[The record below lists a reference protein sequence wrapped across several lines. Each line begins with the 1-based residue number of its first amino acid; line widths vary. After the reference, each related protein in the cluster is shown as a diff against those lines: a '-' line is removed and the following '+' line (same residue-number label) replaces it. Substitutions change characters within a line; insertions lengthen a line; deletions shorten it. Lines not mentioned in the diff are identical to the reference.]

1 MPLALPL
8 PDGRFVTIRE
18 GETPEQTWARAQQ
31 MYPDAFATKQAPET
45 SSGSGSGLGDIATAF
60 KQGAVGST
68 KALTD
73 VFGAQNAA
81 SASLGATSEALQK
94 DYSPAR
100 QAELQAQAARMK
112 EAEASGST
120 LEEIKAGAKNIFE
133 APVQSVAQGLGSLV
147 PYVPTMFLG
156 PLAGALRL
164 ARPTIAALE
173 SISAAAPKIL
183 GTAQGMGTVKGAVYD
198 AVLQK
203 ETEAGV
209 PPEVAKQKAESAQDY
224 FGENAD
230 QIALGGV
237 LGRVAGGS
245 GIENLLTKPG
255 AAAAAKGL
263 TRRIATAAGTEA
275 ITEGPQGGQERLAA
289 NLAQQRAGYDVPT
302 MQGVIGA
309 GVQEGLTGALTA
321 GPVAALRGPQ
331 TTATKTQEQTD
342 IEQARAEEEA
352 RLKKDREY
360 KATPQ
365 YQQYVVEQ
373 YETLAQQKQE
383 LISQKKKIGKG
394 SLTEDADKAFNKDV
408 ELQLKTLQ
416 KQIDPLA
423 KDYYQAKSFVTQQE
437 KQAELAGMTPQEY
450 MLQQMGAK
458 PSATKVEPENDYV
471 TMATQNKPAKVEPS
485 AAQQY
490 MQGQFQAAQGL
501 VNDPGGYADYMMQ
514 DPQMAAQIVQN
525 RFKIPELSASEN
537 NLLLSGISLRLKEQ
551 EKVAQ
556 RAAKQELGQRQAD
569 LQAQKLTTPKDQMA
583 LFNQSTEDVEKL
595 RAEGETNFDYLD
607 PMFETALAGQPPVV
621 QVSDA
626 VKPTD
631 KAPLIRK
638 QVESLMEMADQADK
652 DYQTARSANQPDA
665 ARNAF
670 ERGNQAIEQ
679 IKTVSKE
686 GGDYA
691 REFLAA
697 RQAQN
702 SAMAQLGDI
711 TEQLRTG
718 QTLGGPNKEMAASTE
733 QSLTNKA
740 NQVRAQLVAAT
751 LQEAA
756 IHRRAAGNP
765 AITQDEAIKA
775 ASVVHDA
782 VNDWVERSK
791 VKSPREELT
800 DAQKNLEPTRQK
812 VQKSGNTVSTYKLY
826 DPETNGPL
834 ELTIIRQPDGT
845 VFRVFSRYPEGG
857 GSEFDNSY
865 GKGITDKYI
874 VQKSFL
880 DTELFTLGKTITPNQ
895 QRISPAEAK
904 HFQAR
909 VLAARNQLIAPQQT
923 QAKRIETGILKRQF
937 AAQETAK
944 TAEARGETATTLG
957 GELRRLREYVLNK
970 VEKVLQTVDLPEG
983 GARVVGGPDKYG
995 RDERG
1000 VLREEGLRE
1009 LMEQARDVLDT
1020 GNPSRELID
1029 SIEAQADRLLRGEDL
1044 GTMTVTR
1051 TVVTDQGRKVA
1062 RTREGEEASPVM
1074 VNRGRKFGQ
1083 VAEEEARAPES
1094 RYTEELRAGLRAYQQ
1109 GQGQG
1114 LDLDKDTAA
1123 KVNALRAEGKDA
1135 EANKLQQQ
1143 SAKQTQAQQSLFP
1156 ETNEEFGYIRAT
1168 AANFAKS
1175 PRMKPVWE
1183 ALDKARAL
1191 FKKTEAARVQ
1201 RSATVRARTREIE
1214 SLQGRINS
1222 VTSSAEF
1229 IAARQEKWTADQL
1242 TNTFAAEKGKGL
1254 NPVARAA
1261 LVQDAIKTL
1270 NEGRRLDDLDN
1281 RLLGFMQDT
1290 NKEISDAAKVMHE
1303 KTAPLRDAVAAIKKA
1318 MKTSPTVTA
1327 EEKALLAHEDEIKK
1341 QRGEYQRATE
1351 NAIKKARED
1360 MEAARAALLDP
1371 LIKQTSDALTKAE
1384 ATLVKEKQALEK
1396 AKAGFEG
1403 PVEGSPQN
1411 RNQIRTYFLFK
1422 VEEKQGVID
1431 DLTKQIEEQ
1440 KDALEALV
1448 TQRYEE
1454 MDGAAAVAQ
1463 AMLDKNVKTERTWL
1477 EMLEAQLAFVRGDD
1491 VLKKANS
1498 YPFAAERARIS
1509 AKNQVQVVKAAEK
1522 RAEEFKAAAKTQQQE
1537 MEEYWQ
1543 DKMGGEGVKV
1553 ARKKINGEQRKAYE
1567 KIGADISAQ
1576 TNKIAALKTALDEKL
1591 TKKERTAKETALK
1604 KAEEAL
1610 ASLQKEELNFSTRF
1624 YEVSKTLTK
1633 ADKEAKRLHDEAI
1646 KQLDREE
1653 EAERRELVKDAQT
1666 NILAAQIADRLVELE
1681 VIPGS
1686 TDINELKKVLNSDT
1700 ATEEEVINA
1709 QVRILLLQE
1718 IKSLEAQEEV
1728 LSEGKPRKKQSP
1740 ATTLSSTAQAKGK
1753 PLRTGF
1759 VQVLE
1764 KVSEAVRSE
1773 KESGTYGEERFTGG
1787 EGAGESGIF
1796 TGGEERFF
1804 SRGKPAEGQTV
1815 ASLRE
1820 ELRQVMGES
1829 VTSRGN
1835 VKIYNSVEDYIQR
1848 QKPELQD
1855 KLRQEIPPD
1864 AKGFAQGNNAVLF
1877 AENIGKGHGLGVL
1890 LHEIGVHVGF
1900 RNFFNEGQYKAL
1912 VNQVKQWAQRT
1923 DGSIEEKVGKAA
1935 QRRVETANTD
1945 ESQVDDELLAY
1956 AVEEAVQMG
1965 VNPEGIKGGS
1975 ALRNWLNMVVTAFK
1989 KALNAFG
1996 VNPTNLQAGD
2006 LVNFAYGCAQL
2017 ELKGTWHG
2025 TGAKFYMFDFDYMG
2039 KGEGAQVYSWGTYRA
2054 QRRGVAENYTT
2065 AEALKQVKEWRNLPE
2080 IKKWLES
2087 QKPKLI
2093 REVPKFIPDWMLESA
2108 LDAATE
2114 LDTGLSPHE
2123 LFKYSIKN
2131 QIKELEDLWSD
2142 PTMQDVGFG
2151 IQTDAQFKNTIKKFK
2166 DFTEDAASY
2175 IDAPYDK
2182 PLYKGNDWG
2191 DLYKLNPAASK
2202 VLSAMAN
2209 KNMDV
2214 KQAFAKAKQDAKE
2227 SMDLFEGDTNPSYK
2241 GMYEKN
2247 KFVYENIDK
2256 LDLNDFKYNPTTAPP
2271 IPKPTGY
2278 LVRTLHTRPENTYLL
2293 WDAKIEKQSAQVY
2306 AALKNLYE
2314 DMPLAQRQKF
2324 LMLLQLKGATG
2335 AEFYETLAATVES
2348 QEIASR
2354 IMAAYGIS
2362 GNKFLDGISRNK
2374 DVTKKSTYNYVDYVD
2389 KAEGPE
2395 IIAHNIEPVGTDK
2408 NVILLSRKAKYNNS
2422 EFEDASKVTSRIV
2435 AQNRSWYDKLKVNF
2449 TGLAF
2454 ETQIVDRFAGFERL
2468 AKYMEPLKGTQMMF
2482 YLRQYDQRMNLV
2494 SDSVANG
2501 APSLVEKT
2509 RKDGQI
2515 ERMVESKDGASL
2527 SGVVTT
2533 LKDAKQ
2539 YIGNGEAVNQM
2550 FTTYLAAIRAAN
2562 KGIDSL
2568 NFGTDK
2574 DGKPTITQ
2582 ADLDKITKLVEDN
2595 KPLKDIFNKARS
2607 EYNEYNRN
2615 LIKFLVDTGAL
2626 DQATANRLI
2635 REDDYIPFY
2644 RQRNGVAEL
2653 LIGSESPI
2661 NIGSIK
2667 EQPYLQELVGGDQ
2680 PILDF
2685 MTSSVQNTNLLVD
2698 MGMRNLAT
2706 RNAVMELVDLKA
2718 ATLVK
2723 KASGPDVV
2731 KFKIDGSERYAI
2743 IHTEKVK
2750 IGSKEFDTGVPA
2762 DILVKGMEGIPTQ
2775 MPFLLR
2781 AMAIP
2786 AQILR
2791 KGIVVS
2797 PLYIGKQLF
2806 RDSLAAPIISGA
2818 DFLPVIGALKELRGP
2833 AKRTLEKRGIVGGQ
2847 QFKGTS
2853 EDLSM
2858 ILRDMADDKP
2868 GWMFALGKL
2877 EAAGMEADALTR
2889 RAQYNSYIEQG
2900 LSEMEATL
2908 MALESM
2914 NFNKRGASPS
2924 IHVANA
2930 LIPFFNA
2937 QIQGLNVMYKAMAGK
2952 MPFND
2957 KLRIRE
2963 KMLQRGA
2970 LMAGITLAYAVH
2982 MEDDEA
2988 YKNATPDQK
2997 YGSWFMRVPGV
3008 DEPVRVPLP
3017 FEIGYVFKA
3026 IPEALYNSMT
3036 TEHGGEEAVK
3046 AFKQILLQTVPGGTS
3061 YGIPQFFKPAIEV
3074 GLGKSFYTG
3083 RDILSAREQRELP
3096 EQQYRNN
3103 TTEAAKYVGSSL
3115 GISPIKLEALISGYT
3130 GTLGLAFMQAI
3141 SLGIPVGESPE
3152 KAVKRLSEYPI
3163 VGGLFQPNDAGGI
3176 INAVYERMNEAEQV
3190 RTTVRSLM
3198 KDGKIT
3204 EANALLERR
3213 GNEYMQ
3219 AEISDVFKSNMNTLT
3234 KAERAINASDMSAQ
3248 EKREQLDEIRRMKIG
3263 LANAVREISDKTIH
3277 LTGFP

>member
-31 MYPDAFATKQAPET
+31 MYPDAFAAKQAPEAPT
-45 SSGSGSGLGDIATAF
+45 TSGSGLGDIATAF

-275 ITEGPQGGQERLAA
+275 ITEGPQGAQERLAA

-331 TTATKTQEQTD
+331 ATATKTQEQTD

-365 YQQYVVEQ
+365 YQQDVVEQ
-373 YETLAQQKQE
+373 YETLAQQKKD
-383 LISQKKKIGKG
+383 LVGQKKKIEKG
-394 SLTEDADKAFNKDV
+394 SITEDADKSFNRDV

-471 TMATQNKPAKVEPS
+471 TMATQNKPTKVEPS

-525 RFKIPELSASEN
+525 RLKVPGLSASEN

-569 LQAQKLTTPKDQMA
+569 LQAQKLTTPEDQMA

-626 VKPTD
+626 IKPTD

-665 ARNAF
+665 ARKAF

-691 REFLAA
+691 REFLSA

-702 SAMAQLGDI
+702 NAMAQLGDI

-782 VNDWVERSK
+782 VNDWVSRSAA
-791 VKSPREELT
+791 KST
-800 DAQKNLEPTRQK
+800 QPTYED
-812 VQKSGNTVSTYKLY
+812 V
-826 DPETNGPL
+826 
-834 ELTIIRQPDGT
+834 
-845 VFRVFSRYPEGG
+845 
-857 GSEFDNSY
+857 
-865 GKGITDKYI
+865 I
-874 VQKSFL
+874 VQPAQMRADKIVRPAV
-880 DTELFTLGKTITPNQ
+880 TERRQVAPGTQ
-895 QRISPAEAK
+895 AISPAETK

-909 VLAARNQLIAPQQT
+909 VLAARNQLIAPQQILGR
-923 QAKRIETGILKRQF
+923 RIETGILKRQF
-937 AAQETAK
+937 SAEEVAK
-944 TAEARGETATTLG
+944 TAEARGETATTLS
-957 GELRRLREYVLNK
+957 GELRRRTEYVRNK
-970 VEKVLQTVDLPEG
+970 MAKM
-983 GARVVGGPDKYG
+983 GAMRPA
-995 RDERG
+995 
-1000 VLREEGLRE
+1000 
-1009 LMEQARDVLDT
+1009 ARDVLNAAADVMDAGKATRDILDT
-1020 GNPSRELID
+1020 VEP
-1029 SIEAQADRLLRGEDL
+1029 
-1044 GTMTVTR
+1044 
-1051 TVVTDQGRKVA
+1051 VVDAIVSGRDVK
-1062 RTREGEEASPVM
+1062 
-1074 VNRGRKFGQ
+1074 Q
-1083 VAEEEARAPES
+1083 VDIRAI
-1094 RYTEELRAGLRAYQQ
+1094 
-1109 GQGQG
+1109 
-1114 LDLDKDTAA
+1114 
-1123 KVNALRAEGKDA
+1123 KDA
-1135 EANKLQQQ
+1135 LAATKPTAVEQKA
-1143 SAKQTQAQQSLFP
+1143 AGQAALFP

-1191 FKKTEAARVQ
+1191 FKKTEAARAQ
-1201 RSATVRARTREIE
+1201 RSATVRARTRELE
-1214 SLQGRINS
+1214 NLQSRIDNI
-1222 VTSSAEF
+1222 TKGAEF
-1229 IAARQEKWTADQL
+1229 IAARQEKWSAEQL
-1242 TNTFAAEKGKGL
+1242 VNTFAAEKGKGL
-1254 NPVARAA
+1254 DQVERAA
-1261 LVQDAIKTL
+1261 LVKDALRTVS
-1270 NEGRRLDDLDN
+1270 EGRRLDDLDN

-1290 NKEISDAAKVMHE
+1290 NKEISDAAKVMYE
-1303 KTAPLRDAVAAIKKA
+1303 KVAPLRDAVAAIKKA

-1360 MEAARAALLDP
+1360 MDAARAVLLDP
-1371 LIKQTSDALTKAE
+1371 LIKQTSEALTKAE
-1384 ATLVKEKQALEK
+1384 TTLKKEKQELEK

-1403 PVEGSPQN
+1403 LVEGSPQN

-1537 MEEYWQ
+1537 MEEFWQ
-1543 DKMGGEGVKV
+1543 DKLGGEGITRTKG
-1553 ARKKINGEQRKAYE
+1553 RKE
-1567 KIGADISAQ
+1567 KI
-1576 TNKIAALKTALDEKL
+1576 
-1591 TKKERTAKETALK
+1591 
-1604 KAEEAL
+1604 
-1610 ASLQKEELNFSTRF
+1610 
-1624 YEVSKTLTK
+1624 VTK
-1633 ADKEAKRLHDEAI
+1633 ADKEAERLHNETI

-1681 VIPGS
+1681 AIPGS
-1686 TDINELKKVLNSDT
+1686 TDINELRKVLNSDT
-1700 ATEEEVINA
+1700 ATEEEIVNA
-1709 QVRILLLQE
+1709 QSRIGILQE

-1728 LSEGKPRKKQSP
+1728 LSEGKPRKKQRP
-1740 ATTLSSTAQAKGK
+1740 ATALSSSALAKGK
-1753 PLRTGF
+1753 PLRTGM

-1764 KVSEAVRSE
+1764 NASEALRSE
-1773 KESGTYGEERFTGG
+1773 KEYNAYDDTNISDTGLFTGKFDVLYRTTTRAGAGLKEKTIERIANTVTKGWAKVPDIDVVATEADLPQHIQDQAKRDKMTGKIPGLYDTQTKKVYLVAQNLFDENDVALTIAHEIAGHFGLREMLGGTYSKIMNYIYNGNADVKRAANSKMEGNKNLSREVAVEEVL
-1787 EGAGESGIF
+1787 
-1796 TGGEERFF
+1796 
-1804 SRGKPAEGQTV
+1804 AEIAEQGPQASKGFV
-1815 ASLRE
+1815 AA
-1820 ELRQVMGES
+1820 LRQVWYAIKQALAKHGIFKVSDNEVNQIVANARRYVQEGVGGKGGEA
-1829 VTSRGN
+1829 VVGDATYRSR
-1835 VKIYNSVEDYIQR
+1835 
-1848 QKPELQD
+1848 
-1855 KLRQEIPPD
+1855 D
-1864 AKGFAQGNNAVLF
+1864 AK
-1877 AENIGKGHGLGVL
+1877 
-1890 LHEIGVHVGF
+1890 
-1900 RNFFNEGQYKAL
+1900 Y
-1912 VNQVKQWAQRT
+1912 
-1923 DGSIEEKVGKAA
+1923 
-1935 QRRVETANTD
+1935 
-1945 ESQVDDELLAY
+1945 
-1956 AVEEAVQMG
+1956 
-1965 VNPEGIKGGS
+1965 
-1975 ALRNWLNMVVTAFK
+1975 
-1989 KALNAFG
+1989 
-1996 VNPTNLQAGD
+1996 
-2006 LVNFAYGCAQL
+2006 
-2017 ELKGTWHG
+2017 
-2025 TGAKFYMFDFDYMG
+2025 
-2039 KGEGAQVYSWGTYRA
+2039 
-2054 QRRGVAENYTT
+2054 
-2065 AEALKQVKEWRNLPE
+2065 
-2080 IKKWLES
+2080 
-2087 QKPKLI
+2087 
-2093 REVPKFIPDWMLESA
+2093 
-2108 LDAATE
+2108 
-2114 LDTGLSPHE
+2114 
-2123 LFKYSIKN
+2123 
-2131 QIKELEDLWSD
+2131 SD
-2142 PTMQDVGFG
+2142 P
-2151 IQTDAQFKNTIKKFK
+2151 
-2166 DFTEDAASY
+2166 
-2175 IDAPYDK
+2175 
-2182 PLYKGNDWG
+2182 
-2191 DLYKLNPAASK
+2191 
-2202 VLSAMAN
+2202 
-2209 KNMDV
+2209 
-2214 KQAFAKAKQDAKE
+2214 
-2227 SMDLFEGDTNPSYK
+2227 
-2241 GMYEKN
+2241 
-2247 KFVYENIDK
+2247 
-2256 LDLNDFKYNPTTAPP
+2256 
-2271 IPKPTGY
+2271 
-2278 LVRTLHTRPENTYLL
+2278 
-2293 WDAKIEKQSAQVY
+2293 
-2306 AALKNLYE
+2306 
-2314 DMPLAQRQKF
+2314 
-2324 LMLLQLKGATG
+2324 
-2335 AEFYETLAATVES
+2335 
-2348 QEIASR
+2348 
-2354 IMAAYGIS
+2354 
-2362 GNKFLDGISRNK
+2362 
-2374 DVTKKSTYNYVDYVD
+2374 
-2389 KAEGPE
+2389 
-2395 IIAHNIEPVGTDK
+2395 
-2408 NVILLSRKAKYNNS
+2408 

-2435 AQNRSWYDKLKVNF
+2435 AQNRSWWDKIKANT

-2468 AKYMEPLKGTQMMF
+2468 AKYLEPLKGTQMMF

-2574 DGKPTITQ
+2574 DGKPILTQ
-2582 ADLDKITKLVEDN
+2582 ADLDKITNLVEKN
-2595 KPLKDIFNKARS
+2595 KPLKDIFEKARS

-2626 DQATANRLI
+2626 DQVTANRLV

-2644 RQRNGVAEL
+2644 RQRGGVAEL

-2661 NIGSIK
+2661 YIGSIK

-2685 MTSSVQNTNLLVD
+2685 MTSSVQNTNLLLD
-2698 MGMRNLAT
+2698 MGLRNLAT
-2706 RNAVMELVDLKA
+2706 KNAVMELVDLKA

-2743 IHTEKVK
+2743 MHTEKVK
-2750 IGSKEFDTGVPA
+2750 IGNKEFDTGVPA

-2781 AMAIP
+2781 AMAMP
-2786 AQILR
+2786 SQLLR

-2818 DFLPVIGALKELRGP
+2818 DFLPVIGVLKELRGP

-2847 QFKGTS
+2847 QFRGTS

-2937 QIQGLNVMYKAMAGK
+2937 QIQGLNVMYKAMTGN

-2970 LMAGITLAYAVH
+2970 LMAGITLAYAAH

-2997 YGSWFMRVPGV
+2997 YGSWFVRVPGV

-3141 SLGIPVGESPE
+3141 SLGVPVGESPE

-3219 AEISDVFKSNMNTLT
+3219 AEISDVFKSNMSKLT
-3234 KAERAINASDMSAQ
+3234 QAERAINASDMSPQ
-3248 EKREQLDEIRRMKIG
+3248 EKRAQLDEIRKMKIG

>member
-1 MPLALPL
+1 MAKYLPL
-8 PDGRFVTIRE
+8 PDGSSLLVKE
-18 GETPEQTWARAQQ
+18 GETPQQAWARAQQ
-31 MYPDAFATKQAPET
+31 SYPDAFVTQQAPEAPKER
-45 SSGSGSGLGDIATAF
+45 SWGEAVSDIGASGKAGIGSLLQFPGQMYGLATGDFAPTGLYGYGKELEERGQKEKSA
-60 KQGAVGST
+60 
-68 KALTD
+68 ALR
-73 VFGAQNAA
+73 GKEEA
-81 SASLGATSEALQK
+81 SQ
-94 DYSPAR
+94 AR
-100 QAELQAQAARMK
+100 VK
-112 EAEASGST
+112 EAEKEGQLNA
-120 LEEIKAGAKNIFE
+120 
-133 APVQSVAQGLGSLV
+133 
-147 PYVPTMFLG
+147 FL
-156 PLAGALRL
+156 
-164 ARPTIAALE
+164 T
-173 SISAAAPKIL
+173 SI
-183 GTAQGMGTVKGAVYD
+183 GETVKDPALLSSFIAEQIPSQLPALV
-198 AVLQK
+198 
-203 ETEAGV
+203 AGV
-209 PPEVAKQKAESAQDY
+209 GTPALS
-224 FGENAD
+224 GE
-230 QIALGGV
+230 
-237 LGRVAGGS
+237 
-245 GIENLLTKPG
+245 
-255 AAAAAKGL
+255 
-263 TRRIATAAGTEA
+263 
-275 ITEGPQGGQERLAA
+275 
-289 NLAQQRAGYDVPT
+289 
-302 MQGVIGA
+302 
-309 GVQEGLTGALTA
+309 
-321 GPVAALRGPQ
+321 VAALRQAAKTLGTKEAKDAALAAAVKKGSAAAVGTGAAQQGADIGTGVYEDMYKKLIAQGASPEAAAQTSLNYARSAGAGAAVISLLAQRLPGARTLEEAFAGKRGATGAITGFGKGLLGEAGSELTEETGGKFLQNLAMRQIDPTQSLTEGLGATAGQAVIGGGLFGGAAGAYSGMRGQGP
-331 TTATKTQEQTD
+331 AKTQQQTE
-342 IEQARAEEEA
+342 IEQARTEEEA
-352 RLKKDREY
+352 RLQKEREY
-360 KATPQ
+360 RATPQ
-365 YQQYVVEQ
+365 YSKDVVDQ
-373 YETLAQQKQE
+373 YETLAQQKQD
-383 LISQKKKIGKG
+383 LVKQKKKIEKG
-394 SLTEDADKAFNKDV
+394 SVTEDADKAFNRDI
-408 ELQLKTLQ
+408 ELQLRTLQ

-450 MLQQMGAK
+450 MLQQMGVK

-471 TMATQNKPAKVEPS
+471 ALATQNKPPKAQPS
-485 AAQQY
+485 AAEQY
-490 MQGQFQAAQGL
+490 MLGQFQAAQGL
-501 VNDPGGYADYMMQ
+501 VNDPSGYADYMMQ
-514 DPQMAAQIVQN
+514 DPKMAAQIVQN
-525 RFKIPELSASEN
+525 RLKVPGLTATDN

-551 EKVAQ
+551 EKTAQ

-569 LQAQKLTTPKDQMA
+569 LQAQKLTTPEDQMA
-583 LFNQSTEDVEKL
+583 LFSQSTEDVEKL

-607 PMFETALAGQPPVV
+607 PMFEKALAGQPPVV

-626 VKPTD
+626 IKPTD

-638 QVESLMEMADQADK
+638 QVESLMETADLADK
-652 DYQTARSANQPDA
+652 DYQTAKSANQPDA
-665 ARNAF
+665 ASKAF

-702 SAMAQLGDI
+702 NAMAQLGDI

-740 NQVRAQLVAAT
+740 NQIRAQLIAAS

-756 IHRRAAGNP
+756 IHRRAAGNTP
-765 AITQDEAIKA
+765 ITQDEAIKA
-775 ASVVHDA
+775 ASVIHDA
-782 VNDWVERSK
+782 VNDWVSRSAA
-791 VKSPREELT
+791 KST
-800 DAQKNLEPTRQK
+800 QPTYED
-812 VQKSGNTVSTYKLY
+812 V
-826 DPETNGPL
+826 
-834 ELTIIRQPDGT
+834 
-845 VFRVFSRYPEGG
+845 
-857 GSEFDNSY
+857 
-865 GKGITDKYI
+865 I
-874 VQKSFL
+874 VQPAQMRADKIVRPAV
-880 DTELFTLGKTITPNQ
+880 TERRQVSPGI

-909 VLAARNQLIAPQQT
+909 VISARNQLITPPEGLG
-923 QAKRIETGILKRQF
+923 RRVETGILKRQF
-937 AAQETAK
+937 SAQEAAK
-944 TAEARGETATTLG
+944 TAEARGETATTLA
-957 GELRRLREYVLNK
+957 GELRRRTEYVRNK
-970 VEKVLQTVDLPEG
+970 MAKM
-983 GARVVGGPDKYG
+983 GAMRPA
-995 RDERG
+995 
-1000 VLREEGLRE
+1000 
-1009 LMEQARDVLDT
+1009 ARDVLNAAADVMDAGRATRDILDT
-1020 GNPSRELID
+1020 VEP
-1029 SIEAQADRLLRGEDL
+1029 
-1044 GTMTVTR
+1044 
-1051 TVVTDQGRKVA
+1051 VVDAIVSGRDVK
-1062 RTREGEEASPVM
+1062 
-1074 VNRGRKFGQ
+1074 Q
-1083 VAEEEARAPES
+1083 VDIRAI
-1094 RYTEELRAGLRAYQQ
+1094 
-1109 GQGQG
+1109 
-1114 LDLDKDTAA
+1114 
-1123 KVNALRAEGKDA
+1123 KDA
-1135 EANKLQQQ
+1135 MAATKPTAVEQKA
-1143 SAKQTQAQQSLFP
+1143 AGQTALFP

-1191 FKKTEAARVQ
+1191 FKKSEAARVQ
-1201 RSATVRARTREIE
+1201 RSATIKARTREIE

-1222 VTSSAEF
+1222 ITSSAEF

-1318 MKTSPTVTA
+1318 MKASPTVTA

-1341 QRGEYQRATE
+1341 QRGAYQRATE

-1396 AKAGFEG
+1396 AKASFEG
-1403 PVEGSPQN
+1403 PVEGSPQDK
-1411 RNQIRTYFLFK
+1411 NQIRTYFLFK

-1463 AMLDKNVKTERTWL
+1463 AMLDKNVDTERTWL

-1509 AKNQVQVVKAAEK
+1509 AKNQVEVVKAAEK

-1576 TNKIAALKTALDEKL
+1576 TNKIATLKTALDEKL

-1686 TDINELKKVLNSDT
+1686 NDINELKKILNSDT

-1740 ATTLSSTAQAKGK
+1740 ATTLSSSALAKGK

-1759 VQVLE
+1759 AQVLE

-1815 ASLRE
+1815 ESLKE

-1835 VKIYNSVEDYIQR
+1835 VKIYNGVEDYIQQ
-1848 QKPELQD
+1848 QKPDRQD

-1923 DGSIEEKVGKAA
+1923 DGSIEERVGKAA
-1935 QRRVETANTD
+1935 QRRVEMANTD

-2025 TGAKFYMFDFDYMG
+2025 TGAKFDMFDFDYMSS
-2039 KGEGAQVYSWGTYRA
+2039 GEGAQMYSWGTYRA
-2054 QRRGVAENYTT
+2054 QRQGVANTYKET
-2065 AEALKQVKEWRNLPE
+2065 EARKQLRAWRELPE

-2093 REVPKFIPDWMLESA
+2093 RKVPEFVPDWMVENA

-2114 LDTGLSPHE
+2114 LSTGLSPHE
-2123 LFKYSIKN
+2123 LFKYSIEN
-2131 QIKELEDLWSD
+2131 QIKELEDLRFD
-2142 PTMQDVGFG
+2142 PNLQDVGLG
-2151 IQTDAQFKNTIKKFK
+2151 IQTDKQFKDSIKKISTFAK
-2166 DFTEDAASY
+2166 DAKSY
-2175 IDAPYDK
+2175 IDAPYNE
-2182 PLYKGNDWG
+2182 PLYKGSDWV
-2191 DLYKLNPAASK
+2191 DLYTSNPAASK

-2214 KQAFAKAKQDAKE
+2214 KQAFAEAKQDAKD
-2227 SMDLFEGDTNPSYK
+2227 SMDLFEGDTNPRYK
-2241 GMYEKN
+2241 GMYEKA
-2247 KFVYENIDK
+2247 KVAYDGLAK
-2256 LDLNDFKYNPTTAPP
+2256 LDPSDFKHTLSTAPP
-2271 IPKPTGY
+2271 VPEPTGY
-2278 LVRTLHTRPENTYLL
+2278 MVRTLHTRPENTYLL
-2293 WDAKIEKQSAQVY
+2293 WDAPVEKQSAQVY
-2306 AALKNLYE
+2306 DSLKKLYE

-2348 QEIASR
+2348 KEIASR
-2354 IMAAYGIS
+2354 VMAEYGIS
-2362 GNKFLDGISRNK
+2362 GNKFLDGVSRGK
-2374 DVTKKSTYNYVDYVD
+2374 PVTKKSTYNYVDYVD
-2389 KAEGPE
+2389 KDEGPE
-2395 IIAHNIEPVGTDK
+2395 IIAHNLEPVGTDK
-2408 NVILLSRKAKYNNS
+2408 NVIFLSRKAKYNNS

-2435 AQNRSWYDKLKVNF
+2435 AQNRSWWDKVKAN
-2449 TGLAF
+2449 TSGLAF

-2468 AKYMEPLKGTQMMF
+2468 AKYLEPLKGTQMMF

-2501 APSLVEKT
+2501 APALVEKT

-2574 DGKPTITQ
+2574 DGKPILTQ
-2582 ADLDKITKLVEDN
+2582 ADLDKITNLVEKN

-2626 DQATANRLI
+2626 DQATANRLV

-2644 RQRNGVAEL
+2644 RQRGGVAEL

-2661 NIGSIK
+2661 YIGSIK

-2685 MTSSVQNTNLLVD
+2685 MTSSVQNTNLLLD
-2698 MGMRNLAT
+2698 MGLRNLAT
-2706 RNAVMELVDLKA
+2706 KNAVMELVDLKA

-2743 IHTEKVK
+2743 MHTEKVK
-2750 IGSKEFDTGVPA
+2750 IGNKEFETGVPA

-2781 AMAIP
+2781 AMAVP
-2786 AQILR
+2786 AQLLR

-2847 QFKGTS
+2847 QFRGTS

-2937 QIQGLNVMYKAMAGK
+2937 QIQGLNVMYKAMTGK

-2988 YKNATPDQK
+2988 YQNATPDQK
-2997 YGSWFMRVPGV
+2997 YGNWFVRVPGV

-3017 FEIGYVFKA
+3017 FEIGYIFKA
-3026 IPEALYNSMT
+3026 LPEALYNSMT

-3096 EQQYRNN
+3096 EEQYRNN

-3115 GISPIKLEALISGYT
+3115 GISPIKIEALISGYT

-3141 SLGIPVGESPE
+3141 SLGVPVGESPE

-3176 INAVYERMNEAEQV
+3176 INSVYERMNEAEQV
-3190 RTTVRSLM
+3190 RTTVRNLM
-3198 KDGKIT
+3198 QDGKIT

>member
-1 MPLALPL
+1 MAKYLPL
-8 PDGRFVTIRE
+8 PDGSSLLVKE
-18 GETPEQTWARAQQ
+18 GETPQQAWARAQQ
-31 MYPDAFATKQAPET
+31 SYPDAFATKQAPET

-263 TRRIATAAGTEA
+263 TRRISTAAGTEA
-275 ITEGPQGGQERLAA
+275 ITEGPQGAQERLAA

-331 TTATKTQEQTD
+331 AAATKTQEPDEIQK
-342 IEQARAEEEA
+342 ARAEEDA
-352 RLKKDREY
+352 RLKQEREY

-365 YQQYVVEQ
+365 YQQDVVEQ
-373 YETLAQQKQE
+373 YEALAQQKQE
-383 LISQKKKIGKG
+383 LVSQKKKIGKG

-408 ELQLKTLQ
+408 EKQLRDLQ

-525 RFKIPELSASEN
+525 RLKVPGLSASEN

-569 LQAQKLTTPKDQMA
+569 LQAQKLTTPEDQMA

-607 PMFETALAGQPPVV
+607 PMFETALAGQPPIV

-665 ARNAF
+665 ARKAF

-691 REFLAA
+691 REFLSA

-718 QTLGGPNKEMAASTE
+718 QTLGGSNKEMAASTE

-782 VNDWVERSK
+782 VNDWVSRSAVKNTQPTYEDVVVQPAQMRADKIVRPAVTER
-791 VKSPREELT
+791 
-800 DAQKNLEPTRQK
+800 RQ
-812 VQKSGNTVSTYKLY
+812 VA
-826 DPETNGPL
+826 P
-834 ELTIIRQPDGT
+834 GT
-845 VFRVFSRYPEGG
+845 
-857 GSEFDNSY
+857 
-865 GKGITDKYI
+865 
-874 VQKSFL
+874 QA
-880 DTELFTLGKTITPNQ
+880 
-895 QRISPAEAK
+895 ISPAEAK

-937 AAQETAK
+937 SAEEAAK
-944 TAEARGETATTLG
+944 TAEARGETANTLG
-957 GELRRLREYVLNK
+957 GELRRLREYALNK
-970 VEKVLQTVDLPEG
+970 VNKVLQTVDLPEG

-1109 GQGQG
+1109 GQG

-1143 SAKQTQAQQSLFP
+1143 SVKQAQAQQSLFP

-1201 RSATVRARTREIE
+1201 RSATVRARTRELENLQSRIE
-1214 SLQGRINS
+1214 NITKG
-1222 VTSSAEF
+1222 AEF
-1229 IAARQEKWTADQL
+1229 IAARQEKWSAEQL
-1242 TNTFAAEKGKGL
+1242 VNTFAVEKGKGL
-1254 NPVARAA
+1254 DQVERATLVKDA
-1261 LVQDAIKTL
+1261 LRTVS
-1270 NEGRRLDDLDN
+1270 EGRRLDDLDN

-1290 NKEISDAAKVMHE
+1290 NKEISDAAKVMYE
-1303 KTAPLRDAVAAIKKA
+1303 KVAPLRDAVAAIKKA

-1371 LIKQTSDALTKAE
+1371 LIKQTSEALAE
-1384 ATLVKEKQALEK
+1384 AEVTLKKEKQELEK
-1396 AKAGFEG
+1396 AKAGFES

-1411 RNQIRTYFLFK
+1411 KNQIRTYFLFK

-1543 DKMGGEGVKV
+1543 DKMGGEGIKV

-1567 KIGADISAQ
+1567 KIEADISAQ
-1576 TNKIAALKTALDEKL
+1576 TSKITTLKAALDENL
-1591 TKKERTAKETALK
+1591 TKRDRAAKETALK

-1686 TDINELKKVLNSDT
+1686 TDINELKKILNSDT
-1700 ATEEEVINA
+1700 ATEEEIVNA
-1709 QVRILLLQE
+1709 QVRIGLLQE

-1740 ATTLSSTAQAKGK
+1740 ATALSSSALAKGK

-1759 VQVLE
+1759 L
-1764 KVSEAVRSE
+1764 KDLDNASEAVRAE
-1773 KESGTYGEERFTGG
+1773 KEKGTYGEERFTGG

-1815 ASLRE
+1815 KSLKE

-1829 VTSRGN
+1829 VTSRDN

-1935 QRRVETANTD
+1935 QRRVEMANTD

-1975 ALRNWLNMVVTAFK
+1975 ALRNWLNMVVAAFK

-2025 TGAKFYMFDFDYMG
+2025 TGAKFYMFDFAYMG
-2039 KGEGAQVYSWGTYRA
+2039 SGEGAQVYSWGTYRA
-2054 QRRGVAENYTT
+2054 QRRGVAKTYQEQEVNDKL
-2065 AEALKQVKEWRNLPE
+2065 LKQWEALPE
-2080 IKKWLES
+2080 IKKWQDSL
-2087 QKPKLI
+2087 QVRFRGYTAQDFANAKGDLAGVPAKFTRAMTVAL
-2093 REVPKFIPDWMLESA
+2093 REATAKFVGNQA
-2108 LDAATE
+2108 LN
-2114 LDTGLSPHE
+2114 LSPGDILKNTLKFAFGASSTQRKEVREWVETADLTGATGPADLAVYKGFEYMPDYMDAQETLAARKVLRE
-2123 LFKYSIKN
+2123 LGMPEIYEIDTSKSFAE
-2131 QIKELEDLWSD
+2131 QIK
-2142 PTMQDVGFG
+2142 QIV
-2151 IQTDAQFKNTIKKFK
+2151 
-2166 DFTEDAASY
+2166 
-2175 IDAPYDK
+2175 
-2182 PLYKGNDWG
+2182 
-2191 DLYKLNPAASK
+2191 
-2202 VLSAMAN
+2202 
-2209 KNMDV
+2209 
-2214 KQAFAKAKQDAKE
+2214 
-2227 SMDLFEGDTNPSYK
+2227 
-2241 GMYEKN
+2241 EKN
-2247 KFVYENIDK
+2247 KKHIENVSLHVYENNPKILKNLKDELAGYNK
-2256 LDLNDFKYNPTTAPP
+2256 LDLSAFTDDRLTAPP
-2271 IPKPTGY
+2271 IPRPEGFM
-2278 LVRTLHTRPENTYLL
+2278 VRTLHTRPEDHYFL
-2293 WDAKIEKQSAQVY
+2293 WDASLDDQPAYVEKAFKEIIDSFKTIALRDKFENLLGAAPKGRDFYESLRAIISEDQGFGDDSSAQVTS
-2306 AALKNLYE
+2306 K
-2314 DMPLAQRQKF
+2314 
-2324 LMLLQLKGATG
+2324 LLEMNG
-2335 AEFYETLAATVES
+2335 
-2348 QEIASR
+2348 IA
-2354 IMAAYGIS
+2354 GT
-2362 GNKFLDGISRNK
+2362 KFLDATSRNK
-2374 DVTKKSTYNYVDYVD
+2374 PVSRSSTYNYVDYAD
-2389 KAEGPE
+2389 KDEGAQ
-2395 IIAHNIEPVGTDK
+2395 IIAHNLDPVGTDK

-2435 AQNRSWYDKLKVNF
+2435 AQNRSWWDKVKAN
-2449 TGLAF
+2449 TSGLAF

-2527 SGVVTT
+2527 SGVVAT

-2562 KGIDSL
+2562 KGIDTL

-2574 DGKPTITQ
+2574 DGKPILTQ
-2582 ADLDKITKLVEDN
+2582 ADLDKITKLVEAN
-2595 KPLKDIFNKARS
+2595 KPLKDVFEKARS

-2615 LIKFLVDTGAL
+2615 LINFLVDTGAL
-2626 DQATANRLI
+2626 DQATAKRLV

-2644 RQRNGVAEL
+2644 RQRGGVAEL

-2661 NIGSIK
+2661 YIGSIK

-2706 RNAVMELVDLKA
+2706 KNAVMELVDLKA

-2723 KASGPDVV
+2723 KTSGTDVV

-2781 AMAIP
+2781 AMAMP
-2786 AQILR
+2786 SQLLR

-2847 QFKGTS
+2847 QFRGTS

-2889 RAQYNSYIEQG
+2889 RAQYNNYIEQG

-2937 QIQGLNVMYKAMAGK
+2937 QIQGLNVMYKAMTGK

-2997 YGSWFMRVPGV
+2997 YGSWFVRVPGV

-3141 SLGIPVGESPE
+3141 SLGVPVGESPE

-3219 AEISDVFKSNMNTLT
+3219 AEISDVFKSNMSKLT
-3234 KAERAINASDMSAQ
+3234 QAERAINASDMSPQ

>member
-173 SISAAAPKIL
+173 SISTAAPKIL

-275 ITEGPQGGQERLAA
+275 ITEGPQGAQERLAA

-302 MQGVIGA
+302 MQGVMGA

-331 TTATKTQEQTD
+331 AAATKTQEPDEIQK
-342 IEQARAEEEA
+342 ARAEEDA
-352 RLKKDREY
+352 RLKQEREY

-365 YQQYVVEQ
+365 YQQDVVEQ
-373 YETLAQQKQE
+373 YEALAQQKQE
-383 LISQKKKIGKG
+383 LVSQKKKIGKG

-408 ELQLKTLQ
+408 EKQLRDLQ

-525 RFKIPELSASEN
+525 RLKVPGLSASEN

-569 LQAQKLTTPKDQMA
+569 LQAQKLTTPEDQMA

-607 PMFETALAGQPPVV
+607 PMFETALAGQPPIV

-665 ARNAF
+665 ARKAF

-691 REFLAA
+691 REFLSA

-718 QTLGGPNKEMAASTE
+718 QTLGGSNKEMAASTE

-800 DAQKNLEPTRQK
+800 DAQKNLEPIRQK
-812 VQKSGNTVSTYKLY
+812 VQQSGNTVSTYKLY

-880 DTELFTLGKTITPNQ
+880 DTELFTLGKTIAPNQ
-895 QRISPAEAK
+895 QRISPAEVK

-909 VLAARNQLIAPQQT
+909 VLAARNQLIAPPQGLGR
-923 QAKRIETGILKRQF
+923 RIETGILKRQF
-937 AAQETAK
+937 SAEEAAK
-944 TAEARGETATTLG
+944 TAEARGETANTLG
-957 GELRRLREYVLNK
+957 GELRRRTEYVRNK
-970 VEKVLQTVDLPEG
+970 MAKM
-983 GARVVGGPDKYG
+983 GAMRPA
-995 RDERG
+995 
-1000 VLREEGLRE
+1000 
-1009 LMEQARDVLDT
+1009 ARDVLNAAADVMDAGKATRDILDT
-1020 GNPSRELID
+1020 VEP
-1029 SIEAQADRLLRGEDL
+1029 
-1044 GTMTVTR
+1044 
-1051 TVVTDQGRKVA
+1051 VVDAIVSGRDVK
-1062 RTREGEEASPVM
+1062 
-1074 VNRGRKFGQ
+1074 Q
-1083 VAEEEARAPES
+1083 VDIRAI
-1094 RYTEELRAGLRAYQQ
+1094 
-1109 GQGQG
+1109 
-1114 LDLDKDTAA
+1114 
-1123 KVNALRAEGKDA
+1123 KDA
-1135 EANKLQQQ
+1135 MAATKPTAVEQKA
-1143 SAKQTQAQQSLFP
+1143 AGQAALFP

-1191 FKKTEAARVQ
+1191 FKKTEAARAQ
-1201 RSATVRARTREIE
+1201 RSATVKARTREIE

-1222 VTSSAEF
+1222 ITSSAEF

-1290 NKEISDAAKVMHE
+1290 NKEISDAAKVMYE
-1303 KTAPLRDAVAAIKKA
+1303 KVAPLRDAVAAIKKA

-1360 MEAARAALLDP
+1360 MDAARAALLDP

-1384 ATLVKEKQALEK
+1384 ATLVKENKALEK
-1396 AKAGFEG
+1396 AKADFEG

-1411 RNQIRTYFLFK
+1411 KNQLRTYFLFK
-1422 VEEKQGVID
+1422 VEEKQSVID

-1537 MEEYWQ
+1537 MEEFWQ
-1543 DKMGGEGVKV
+1543 DKLGGEGITRTKG
-1553 ARKKINGEQRKAYE
+1553 RKE
-1567 KIGADISAQ
+1567 KI
-1576 TNKIAALKTALDEKL
+1576 
-1591 TKKERTAKETALK
+1591 
-1604 KAEEAL
+1604 
-1610 ASLQKEELNFSTRF
+1610 
-1624 YEVSKTLTK
+1624 VTK
-1633 ADKEAKRLHDEAI
+1633 ADKEAERLHNETI

-1666 NILAAQIADRLVELE
+1666 ELLAGQIADRLVELE
-1681 VIPGS
+1681 GIPGS
-1686 TDINELKKVLNSDT
+1686 TDINELKKILNSDT

-1709 QVRILLLQE
+1709 QVRIGLLQE

-1728 LSEGKPRKKQSP
+1728 LSEGKPRKKQRP
-1740 ATTLSSTAQAKGK
+1740 ATALSSSALAKGK

-1759 VQVLE
+1759 L
-1764 KVSEAVRSE
+1764 KDLDNASEAVRAE
-1773 KESGTYGEERFTGG
+1773 KEKGTYGEDRFTGG
-1787 EGAGESGIF
+1787 EDAGESGIF

-1804 SRGKPAEGQTV
+1804 SRGTPAEGQTV
-1815 ASLRE
+1815 ASLKE

-1835 VKIYNSVEDYIQR
+1835 VKIYNSVEDYIRR

-1923 DGSIEEKVGKAA
+1923 DGSIEERVGKAA
-1935 QRRVETANTD
+1935 QRRVEMANTD

-1975 ALRNWLNMVVTAFK
+1975 ALRNWLKMVVAAFK

-2025 TGAKFYMFDFDYMG
+2025 TGAKFDMFDFAYMG

-2054 QRRGVAENYTT
+2054 QRKGVAKNYQET
-2065 AEALKQVKEWRNLPE
+2065 EVKDKLLKQWEALPE
-2080 IKKWLES
+2080 IKKWQDSL
-2087 QKPKLI
+2087 QVRFRGYTAQDFANAKGDLAGVPAKFTRAMTVAL
-2093 REVPKFIPDWMLESA
+2093 REATAKFVGNRA
-2108 LDAATE
+2108 LN
-2114 LDTGLSPHE
+2114 LSPGVILENTLKFAFGAGAVQRKEIRAWIETADLTGATGPADMPVYKGFEYMPDYMDAQETLAARKVLRE
-2123 LFKYSIKN
+2123 LEMPEIYKIDTSKSFAE
-2131 QIKELEDLWSD
+2131 QIK
-2142 PTMQDVGFG
+2142 QIV
-2151 IQTDAQFKNTIKKFK
+2151 
-2166 DFTEDAASY
+2166 
-2175 IDAPYDK
+2175 
-2182 PLYKGNDWG
+2182 
-2191 DLYKLNPAASK
+2191 
-2202 VLSAMAN
+2202 
-2209 KNMDV
+2209 
-2214 KQAFAKAKQDAKE
+2214 
-2227 SMDLFEGDTNPSYK
+2227 
-2241 GMYEKN
+2241 EKN
-2247 KFVYENIDK
+2247 KNHIENVSLEVYKNSPKIIKNLKDELAGYNK
-2256 LDLNDFKYNPTTAPP
+2256 LDLSAFTDDRLTAPP
-2271 IPKPTGY
+2271 IPRPEGFM
-2278 LVRTLHTRPENTYLL
+2278 VRTLHTRPEDHYFL
-2293 WDAKIEKQSAQVY
+2293 WDASLDKQPAYIEKAFKEIIDSFKTI
-2306 AALKNLYE
+2306 ALR
-2314 DMPLAQRQKF
+2314 DKF
-2324 LMLLQLKGATG
+2324 EQLLGTAPKGRD
-2335 AEFYETLAATVES
+2335 FYESLRSIISEDQGFGIDSSAEVTSKLLEMHG
-2348 QEIASR
+2348 IAGTKYFDYTR
-2354 IMAAYGIS
+2354 NRN
-2362 GNKFLDGISRNK
+2362 NKSEA
-2374 DVTKKSTYNYVDYVD
+2374 TYNYVDYTD
-2389 KAEGPE
+2389 KDEGAE

-2435 AQNRSWYDKLKVNF
+2435 AQNRSWWDKLKVNF

-2454 ETQIVDRFAGFERL
+2454 ETQIVDRLAGFERL

-2527 SGVVTT
+2527 SGVVAT

-2562 KGIDSL
+2562 KGIDTL

-2574 DGKPTITQ
+2574 DGKPILTQ
-2582 ADLDKITKLVEDN
+2582 ADLDKITKLVEAN
-2595 KPLKDIFNKARS
+2595 KPLKDVFEKARS

-2626 DQATANRLI
+2626 DQATAKRLV

-2644 RQRNGVAEL
+2644 RQRGGVAEL

-2661 NIGSIK
+2661 YIGSIK

-2743 IHTEKVK
+2743 IHTEKIK
-2750 IGSKEFDTGVPA
+2750 IGNKEFETGVPA

-2781 AMAIP
+2781 AMAMP
-2786 AQILR
+2786 SQLLR

-2847 QFKGTS
+2847 QFRGTS

-2889 RAQYNSYIEQG
+2889 RAQYNNYIEQG

-2937 QIQGLNVMYKAMAGK
+2937 QIQGLNVMYKAMTGN

-2997 YGSWFMRVPGV
+2997 YGSWFVRVPGV

-3141 SLGIPVGESPE
+3141 SLGVPVGESPE

-3219 AEISDVFKSNMNTLT
+3219 AEISDVFKSNMSKLT
-3234 KAERAINASDMSAQ
+3234 QAERAINASDMSPQ

>member
-1 MPLALPL
+1 MAKYLPL
-8 PDGRFVTIRE
+8 PDGSSLLVKE
-18 GETPEQTWARAQQ
+18 GETPQQAWARAQQ
-31 MYPDAFATKQAPET
+31 SYPDAFVTQQAPEAPKER
-45 SSGSGSGLGDIATAF
+45 SWGEAVSDIGASGKAGIGSLLQFPGQMYGLATGDFAPTGLYGYGKELEERGQKEKSA
-60 KQGAVGST
+60 
-68 KALTD
+68 ALR
-73 VFGAQNAA
+73 GKEEA
-81 SASLGATSEALQK
+81 SQ
-94 DYSPAR
+94 AR
-100 QAELQAQAARMK
+100 VK
-112 EAEASGST
+112 EAEKEGQLNA
-120 LEEIKAGAKNIFE
+120 
-133 APVQSVAQGLGSLV
+133 
-147 PYVPTMFLG
+147 FL
-156 PLAGALRL
+156 
-164 ARPTIAALE
+164 T
-173 SISAAAPKIL
+173 SI
-183 GTAQGMGTVKGAVYD
+183 GETVKDPALLSSFIAEQLPSQLPALV
-198 AVLQK
+198 
-203 ETEAGV
+203 AGV
-209 PPEVAKQKAESAQDY
+209 GTPALS
-224 FGENAD
+224 GE
-230 QIALGGV
+230 
-237 LGRVAGGS
+237 
-245 GIENLLTKPG
+245 
-255 AAAAAKGL
+255 
-263 TRRIATAAGTEA
+263 
-275 ITEGPQGGQERLAA
+275 
-289 NLAQQRAGYDVPT
+289 
-302 MQGVIGA
+302 
-309 GVQEGLTGALTA
+309 
-321 GPVAALRGPQ
+321 VAALRQAAKTLGTKEARDAAIEAAVKKGSAAAVGTGAVQQGADIGTGVYEDMYKKLIAQGASPEAAAQTSLNYARLAGAGAAVISLLAQRLPGARTLEEAFAGKRGATGAITGFGKGLLGEAGSELTEETGGKFLQNLAMRQIDPTQSLTEGLGATAGQAVIGGGLLGGAAGAYSGMRGEGP
-331 TTATKTQEQTD
+331 AKTQQQTE

-352 RLKKDREY
+352 RLQKERE
-360 KATPQ
+360 KRATPQ
-365 YQQYVVEQ
+365 YQQEVVDQ
-373 YETLAQQKQE
+373 YEALAQQKQN
-383 LISQKKKIGKG
+383 LIKQKKKIQKG
-394 SLTEDADKAFNKDV
+394 SLTEDADNAFNKDI
-408 ELQLKTLQ
+408 EKQLRDLQ
-416 KQIDPLA
+416 KQIAPLA
-423 KDYYQAKSFVTQQE
+423 SEYYPAKSFVTQQA
-437 KQAELAGMTPQEY
+437 KQAEIAGMTPQEY
-450 MLQQMGAK
+450 MLQQMGVK
-458 PSATKVEPENDYV
+458 PSATKEEQENDYV
-471 TMATQNKPAKVEPS
+471 ALATQNKPPKAQPS
-485 AAQQY
+485 AAEQY
-490 MQGQFQAAQGL
+490 MLGQFQAAQGL
-501 VNDPGGYADYMMQ
+501 VNDPSGYADYMMQ
-514 DPQMAAQIVQN
+514 DPKMAAQIVQN
-525 RFKIPELSASEN
+525 RLKVPGLTATDN

-551 EKVAQ
+551 EKTAQ
-556 RAAKQELGQRQAD
+556 RAAKQELSQRQAD
-569 LQAQKLTTPKDQMA
+569 LQAQTLTTPKDQMA

-607 PMFETALAGQPPVV
+607 PMFEKALAGQPPVV

-626 VKPTD
+626 IKPTD
-631 KAPLIRK
+631 RAPLIRQ
-638 QVESLMEMADQADK
+638 QVESLMETADQADK

-665 ARNAF
+665 ASKAF

-740 NQVRAQLVAAT
+740 NQVRAQLIAAS

-756 IHRRAAGNP
+756 IHRRAAGNTP
-765 AITQDEAIKA
+765 ITQDEAIKA
-775 ASVVHDA
+775 ASVIHDA
-782 VNDWVERSK
+782 VNDWVSRSAAKSTQPTYEDVVVQPAQMRADKIVRPAVTER
-791 VKSPREELT
+791 
-800 DAQKNLEPTRQK
+800 RQ
-812 VQKSGNTVSTYKLY
+812 VA
-826 DPETNGPL
+826 P
-834 ELTIIRQPDGT
+834 GT
-845 VFRVFSRYPEGG
+845 
-857 GSEFDNSY
+857 
-865 GKGITDKYI
+865 
-874 VQKSFL
+874 QA
-880 DTELFTLGKTITPNQ
+880 
-895 QRISPAEAK
+895 ISPAEAK

-944 TAEARGETATTLG
+944 TAEARGETATTMG

-970 VEKVLQTVDLPEG
+970 VDKVLQTVDLPEG

-1009 LMEQARDVLDT
+1009 LMERARDVLDT
-1020 GNPSRELID
+1020 GTPSRELID
-1029 SIEAQADRLLRGEDL
+1029 AIEAQADRLLRGEDL

-1094 RYTEELRAGLRAYQQ
+1094 RYTEELRAGLRTYQ
-1109 GQGQG
+1109 QGQG

-1143 SAKQTQAQQSLFP
+1143 AAKQAAKQAQAQQSLFP

-1168 AANFAKS
+1168 AANFSKS
-1175 PRMKPVWE
+1175 PRMKPIWE

-1191 FKKTEAARVQ
+1191 FKKSEAARVQ
-1201 RSATVRARTREIE
+1201 RSATIKARMREIE

-1222 VTSSAEF
+1222 ITSSAEF

-1254 NPVARAA
+1254 DPVARAA

-1318 MKTSPTVTA
+1318 MKASPTVTA

-1360 MEAARAALLDP
+1360 MDAARAALFDP

-1396 AKAGFEG
+1396 AKASFEG

-1411 RNQIRTYFLFK
+1411 KNQLRTYFLFK
-1422 VEEKQGVID
+1422 VEEKQGVINDLTAQIEKQKD
-1431 DLTKQIEEQ
+1431 DLET
-1440 KDALEALV
+1440 LV

-1463 AMLDKNVKTERTWL
+1463 AMLDKNVDTERTWL

-1543 DKMGGEGVKV
+1543 DKMGGKGVKV
-1553 ARKKINGEQRKAYE
+1553 ARKRISGEQRKAYE
-1567 KIGADISAQ
+1567 KIEADIGKQ
-1576 TNKIAALKTALDEKL
+1576 QEKIADIQTALKENL
-1591 TKKERTAKETALK
+1591 TKRDRAAKETALK
-1604 KAEEAL
+1604 KAEETL

-1633 ADKEAKRLHDEAI
+1633 ADKEAKRLHNEAI

-1653 EAERRELVKDAQT
+1653 EAARRELVKDAQT

-1686 TDINELKKVLNSDT
+1686 NDINELKKVLDNDK
-1700 ATEEEVINA
+1700 ATEKEIVNA

-1728 LSEGKPRKKQSP
+1728 LSEGKPRRKQRP

-1764 KVSEAVRSE
+1764 KVSEALRSE
-1773 KESGTYGEERFTGG
+1773 RENFTVT

-1815 ASLRE
+1815 ASLKE

-1835 VKIYNSVEDYIQR
+1835 VKIYNSVEDYIQQ

-1864 AKGFAQGNNAVLF
+1864 AKGFAQGDRAVLF

-1935 QRRVETANTD
+1935 QRRVEMANTD

-1965 VNPEGIKGGS
+1965 VNPEGLKGGS
-1975 ALRNWLNMVVTAFK
+1975 TLRNWLNMVVTAFK

-2039 KGEGAQVYSWGTYRA
+2039 SGEGAQVYSWGTYRA
-2054 QRRGVAENYTT
+2054 QRQGVANTYRKT
-2065 AEALKQVKEWRNLPE
+2065 EADKQKAAWNRLPE
-2080 IKKWLES
+2080 IVAWYKTQEPTFGGHTS
-2087 QKPKLI
+2087 
-2093 REVPKFIPDWMLESA
+2093 EEF
-2108 LDAATE
+2108 LDFARDKTN
-2114 LDTGLSPHE
+2114 
-2123 LFKYSIKN
+2123 KN
-2131 QIKELEDLWSD
+2131 KELGGIPHKYAYTVAEMLGNIERVKDDIESPAKQWENALNMYSD
-2142 PTMQDVGFG
+2142 DMSEGRYP
-2151 IQTDAQFKNTIKKFK
+2151 
-2166 DFTEDAASY
+2166 
-2175 IDAPYDK
+2175 IDPEEKTFLSNLNLA
-2182 PLYKGNDWG
+2182 
-2191 DLYKLNPAASK
+2191 KLK
-2202 VLSAMAN
+2202 VLSNEILYQGHEWLDIWTEKNNSIKAAASDVLHWLRHKN
-2209 KNMDV
+2209 KDVVTPKIVNKAIEEVTKDAEQTVQLFADELNNSVYASIYKDAQKILEGV
-2214 KQAFAKAKQDAKE
+2214 KQLSPEDFT
-2227 SMDLFEGDTNPSYK
+2227 FNPPS
-2241 GMYEKN
+2241 
-2247 KFVYENIDK
+2247 
-2256 LDLNDFKYNPTTAPP
+2256 APP

-2278 LVRTLHTRPENTYLL
+2278 MVRTLHTRPENTYLL
-2293 WDAKIEKQSAQVY
+2293 WDAKVEKQSAQVY

-2314 DMPLAQRQKF
+2314 DMPGAQREKF

-2348 QEIASR
+2348 SRIASEL
-2354 IMAAYGIS
+2354 MAAYGIS
-2362 GNKFLDGISRNK
+2362 GNKFLDGSSRK
-2374 DVTKKSTYNYVDYVD
+2374 KLVTKKSTYNYVDFLD
-2389 KAEGPE
+2389 KDEGPE

-2435 AQNRSWYDKLKVNF
+2435 AQNRSWWDKVKANA
-2449 TGLAF
+2449 TGLAV
-2454 ETQIVDRFAGFERL
+2454 ETQLVDRFAGFERL
-2468 AKYMEPLKGTQMMF
+2468 KNYLPELRGSQMMF

-2501 APSLVEKT
+2501 APALVEKT

-2515 ERMVESKDGASL
+2515 ERMVESRDGASL

-2539 YIGNGEAVNQM
+2539 YIGNGEAVNQI

-2574 DGKPTITQ
+2574 EGKPILTQ
-2582 ADLDKITKLVEDN
+2582 ADLDQVTALVEKN
-2595 KPLKDIFNKARS
+2595 KPLKDVFNKARS

-2644 RQRNGVAEL
+2644 RQRGGVAEL

-2661 NIGSIK
+2661 YIGSIK

-2706 RNAVMELVDLKA
+2706 KNAVMELVDLKA

-2723 KASGPDVV
+2723 KDSGIDVV

-2750 IGSKEFDTGVPA
+2750 IGNKEFETGVPA

-2781 AMAIP
+2781 AMAMP
-2786 AQILR
+2786 AQFLR

-2806 RDSLAAPIISGA
+2806 RDSLAAPLISGA

-2868 GWMFALGKL
+2868 GWMSALGKL

-2937 QIQGLNVMYKAMAGK
+2937 QIQGLNVMYKAMTGK

-2988 YKNATPDQK
+2988 YQNATPDQK
-2997 YGSWFMRVPGV
+2997 YGNWFVRVPGV
-3008 DEPVRVPLP
+3008 DEPVRVPVP
-3017 FEIGYVFKA
+3017 FEVGYIFKA
-3026 IPEALYNSMT
+3026 LPEALYNSMT

-3046 AFKQILLQTVPGGTS
+3046 AFKQILLQTVPGGSS

-3096 EQQYRNN
+3096 EEQYRNN

-3115 GISPIKLEALISGYT
+3115 GISPIKIEALINGYT

-3141 SLGIPVGESPE
+3141 SLGVPVGESPE
-3152 KAVKRLSEYPI
+3152 KAVKRLSEYPV
-3163 VGGLFQPNDAGGI
+3163 VGGVFQPNDAGGI
-3176 INAVYERMNEAEQV
+3176 INSVYERMNEAEQV
-3190 RTTVRSLM
+3190 RTSVRNLM

-3263 LANAVREISDKTIH
+3263 LANAIREISDKTIH

>member
-1 MPLALPL
+1 LRGKEEAS
-8 PDGRFVTIRE
+8 
-18 GETPEQTWARAQQ
+18 QAR
-31 MYPDAFATKQAPET
+31 
-45 SSGSGSGLGDIATAF
+45 
-60 KQGAVGST
+60 V
-68 KALTD
+68 
-73 VFGAQNAA
+73 
-81 SASLGATSEALQK
+81 
-94 DYSPAR
+94 
-100 QAELQAQAARMK
+100 K
-112 EAEASGST
+112 EAEKEGQLNA
-120 LEEIKAGAKNIFE
+120 
-133 APVQSVAQGLGSLV
+133 
-147 PYVPTMFLG
+147 FL
-156 PLAGALRL
+156 
-164 ARPTIAALE
+164 T
-173 SISAAAPKIL
+173 SI
-183 GTAQGMGTVKGAVYD
+183 GETVKDPALLSSFIAEQLPSQLPALV
-198 AVLQK
+198 
-203 ETEAGV
+203 AGV
-209 PPEVAKQKAESAQDY
+209 GTPALS
-224 FGENAD
+224 GE
-230 QIALGGV
+230 
-237 LGRVAGGS
+237 
-245 GIENLLTKPG
+245 
-255 AAAAAKGL
+255 
-263 TRRIATAAGTEA
+263 
-275 ITEGPQGGQERLAA
+275 
-289 NLAQQRAGYDVPT
+289 
-302 MQGVIGA
+302 
-309 GVQEGLTGALTA
+309 
-321 GPVAALRGPQ
+321 VAALRQAAKTLGTKEAKDAALAAAVKKGSAAAVGTGAVQQGADIGTGVYEDMYKKLIAQGAFPEAAAQTSLNYARSAGAGAAVISLLAQRLPGARTLEEAFAGKRGATGAITGFGKGLLGEAGSELTEETGGKFLQNLAMRQIDPTQSLTEGLGATAGQAVIGGGLLGGAAGAYSGMRGEGP
-331 TTATKTQEQTD
+331 AKTQQQTE

-352 RLKKDREY
+352 RLQKERE
-360 KATPQ
+360 KRATPQ
-365 YQQYVVEQ
+365 YQQEVVDQ
-373 YETLAQQKQE
+373 YEALAQQKQD
-383 LISQKKKIGKG
+383 LIKQKKKIQKG
-394 SLTEDADKAFNKDV
+394 SLTEDADNAFNKDI
-408 ELQLKTLQ
+408 EKQLRDLQ
-416 KQIDPLA
+416 KQIAPLA
-423 KDYYQAKSFVTQQE
+423 SEYYPAKSFVTQQA
-437 KQAELAGMTPQEY
+437 KQAEIAGMTPQEY
-450 MLQQMGAK
+450 MLQQMGVK
-458 PSATKVEPENDYV
+458 PPATKEEQENNYV
-471 TMATQNKPAKVEPS
+471 TLATENKPAKVEPS

-501 VNDPGGYADYMMQ
+501 VNDPSGYADYMMQ

-525 RFKIPELSASEN
+525 RLKVPGLTASEN
-537 NLLLSGISLRLKEQ
+537 NLILSGISLRLKEQ
-551 EKVAQ
+551 EKTAQ
-556 RAAKQELGQRQAD
+556 RAAKQELSQRQAD
-569 LQAQKLTTPKDQMA
+569 LQAQTLTTPKDQMA

-638 QVESLMEMADQADK
+638 QVESLMEAADLADK
-652 DYQTARSANQPDA
+652 DYQTAKNANQPDA
-665 ARNAF
+665 ARKAY
-670 ERGNQAIEQ
+670 ERGNQALEQ
-679 IKTVSKE
+679 IKALQKD

-691 REFLAA
+691 REFLSA

-740 NQVRAQLVAAT
+740 NQVRAQLIAAS

-791 VKSPREELT
+791 VQMPREELT
-800 DAQKNLEPTRQK
+800 DAQKNLKPTRQK
-812 VQKSGNTVSTYKLY
+812 VQRSGNTVSTYKLY

-865 GKGITDKYI
+865 GRGMTDKDI

-880 DTELFTLGKTITPNQ
+880 NTELFTLGKTIAPSQ
-895 QRISPAEAK
+895 QRISPAEIK

-909 VLAARNQLIAPQQT
+909 VLAARNQLIAPPQGLG
-923 QAKRIETGILKRQF
+923 RRVETGVLKRQF
-937 AAQETAK
+937 SAQETVK
-944 TAEARGETATTLG
+944 TAEARGETATTLA
-957 GELRRLREYVLNK
+957 GELRRRTEYVRNKMAKMGAMRPAARDALNAAADVMDAGK
-970 VEKVLQTVDLPEG
+970 ATRDILDTVEPVVD
-983 GARVVGGPDKYG
+983 AIVSG
-995 RDERG
+995 RD
-1000 VLREEGLRE
+1000 V
-1009 LMEQARDVLDT
+1009 
-1020 GNPSRELID
+1020 
-1029 SIEAQADRLLRGEDL
+1029 
-1044 GTMTVTR
+1044 
-1051 TVVTDQGRKVA
+1051 K
-1062 RTREGEEASPVM
+1062 
-1074 VNRGRKFGQ
+1074 Q
-1083 VAEEEARAPES
+1083 VDIRAI
-1094 RYTEELRAGLRAYQQ
+1094 
-1109 GQGQG
+1109 
-1114 LDLDKDTAA
+1114 
-1123 KVNALRAEGKDA
+1123 KDA
-1135 EANKLQQQ
+1135 LAATKPTAVEQKA
-1143 SAKQTQAQQSLFP
+1143 AGQAALFP

-1191 FKKTEAARVQ
+1191 FKKSEAARVQ
-1201 RSATVRARTREIE
+1201 RSATIKARMREIE
-1214 SLQGRINS
+1214 SLQSRIENI
-1222 VTSSAEF
+1222 TKSAEF
-1229 IAARQEKWTADQL
+1229 IAARQEKWTAEQL
-1242 TNTFAAEKGKGL
+1242 TNTFAVEKGKGL
-1254 NPVARAA
+1254 DQVARAA
-1261 LVQDAIKTL
+1261 LVKDAIKTL

-1318 MKTSPTVTA
+1318 MKTSPVVT
-1327 EEKALLAHEDEIKK
+1327 EQEKAMLAHEDEIKK
-1341 QRGEYQRATE
+1341 QRGEYQKATE
-1351 NAIKKARED
+1351 QAIKKARDE
-1360 MEAARAALLDP
+1360 MESARAALLDP
-1371 LIKQTSDALTKAE
+1371 QIKATSEALAKAE
-1384 ATLVKEKQALEK
+1384 STLTKEKQALEK

-1403 PVEGSPQN
+1403 PVEGSPQDK
-1411 RNQIRTYFLFK
+1411 NQVRTYFLLK

-1431 DLTKQIEEQ
+1431 DLTKQIEKQ

-1463 AMLDKNVKTERTWL
+1463 AMLDKNVDTERTWL

-1498 YPFAAERARIS
+1498 YPFAAERARIR
-1509 AKNQVQVVKAAEK
+1509 AKNQVEVVKAAEK

-1543 DKMGGEGVKV
+1543 DEMGGEGVKV
-1553 ARKKINGEQRKAYE
+1553 ARKKISGEQRKAYE
-1567 KIGADISAQ
+1567 KIEEDIGKQQEKIADIQ
-1576 TNKIAALKTALDEKL
+1576 AALKENL
-1591 TKKERTAKETALK
+1591 TKRDRAAKETALK

-1633 ADKEAKRLHDEAI
+1633 ADKEAKRLHNEAI

-1653 EAERRELVKDAQT
+1653 EAARRELVKDAQT

-1686 TDINELKKVLNSDT
+1686 NDINELRKVLNSDT
-1700 ATEEEVINA
+1700 ATEEEIVNA

-1764 KVSEAVRSE
+1764 KVSEALRSE
-1773 KESGTYGEERFTGG
+1773 RENFTVT

-1815 ASLRE
+1815 KSLEE

-1829 VTSRGN
+1829 VTGRGN
-1835 VKIYNSVEDYIQR
+1835 VKIYNSVEDYIQQ

-1864 AKGFAQGNNAVLF
+1864 AKGFAQGDRAVLF

-1935 QRRVETANTD
+1935 QRRVEMANTD
-1945 ESQVDDELLAY
+1945 KSQVDDELLAY

-1965 VNPEGIKGGS
+1965 VNPEGLKGGS
-1975 ALRNWLNMVVTAFK
+1975 TLRNWLNMVVTAFK

-2039 KGEGAQVYSWGTYRA
+2039 SGEGAQVYSWGTYRA
-2054 QRRGVAENYTT
+2054 QRQGVANKYKET
-2065 AEALKQVKEWRNLPE
+2065 EARKQLRAWRELPE

-2093 REVPKFIPDWMLESA
+2093 RKVPDFVPDWMVENA

-2114 LDTGLSPHE
+2114 LDTGFSPHD
-2123 LFKYSIKN
+2123 LFKNSIEN
-2131 QIKELEDLWSD
+2131 QIKELEYLRFD
-2142 PTMQDVGFG
+2142 PNLQDVGLG
-2151 IQTDAQFKNTIKKFK
+2151 IQTDKQFKDTIKKISTFAK
-2166 DFTEDAASY
+2166 DAKSY
-2175 IDAPYDK
+2175 IDAPYDE
-2182 PLYKGNDWG
+2182 PLYKGSEWFE
-2191 DLYKLNPAASK
+2191 LFKLNPAASK

-2209 KNMDV
+2209 KNIDV

-2227 SMDLFEGDTNPSYK
+2227 SMDLFEGDTNPTYK
-2241 GMYEKN
+2241 DLYEKN
-2247 KFVYENIDK
+2247 KAVYEDIDK
-2256 LDLNDFKYNPTTAPP
+2256 LDPNDFKHILPTAPP
-2271 IPKPTGY
+2271 LPEPTGY
-2278 LVRTLHTRPENTYLL
+2278 MVRTLHTRPENTYLL

-2348 QEIASR
+2348 KEIASR
-2354 IMAAYGIS
+2354 VMAAYGIS
-2362 GNKFLDGISRNK
+2362 GNKFLDGVSRGK
-2374 DVTKKSTYNYVDYVD
+2374 PVTKYSTYNYVDYVD
-2389 KAEGPE
+2389 KDEGPE
-2395 IIAHNIEPVGTDK
+2395 IIAHNLEPVGTDK
-2408 NVILLSRKAKYNNS
+2408 NEIFLSRKAKYNNS

-2435 AQNRSWYDKLKVNF
+2435 AQNRSWWDKIKANT
-2449 TGLAF
+2449 TGLAV
-2454 ETQIVDRFAGFERL
+2454 ETQIVDRYAGFERL
-2468 AKYMEPLKGTQMMF
+2468 AKYMEPLKGSQMLF

-2515 ERMVESKDGASL
+2515 ERMVETKEGASL

-2550 FTTYLAAIRAAN
+2550 FTTYLAAIRAEN

-2574 DGKPTITQ
+2574 EGKPILTQ
-2582 ADLDKITKLVEDN
+2582 ADLDQVTALVEKN

-2626 DQATANRLI
+2626 NQATANRLI

-2644 RQRNGVAEL
+2644 RQRGGVAEL

-2661 NIGSIK
+2661 YIGSIK

-2685 MTSSVQNTNLLVD
+2685 MTSSVQNTNLLLD

-2706 RNAVMELVDLKA
+2706 KNAVMELVDLKA

-2723 KASGPDVV
+2723 KTDGVDVV
-2731 KFKIDGSERYAI
+2731 KFKIDGGERYAI
-2743 IHTEKVK
+2743 LHTEKVK
-2750 IGSKEFDTGVPA
+2750 IGNKEFETGVPA
-2762 DILVKGMEGIPTQ
+2762 DILIKGMEGIPTQ

-2781 AMAIP
+2781 AMAMP

-2791 KGIVVS
+2791 KGIVIS
-2797 PLYIGKQLF
+2797 PLYQGKQLF
-2806 RDSLAAPIISGA
+2806 RDSLAAPLISGA

-2853 EDLSM
+2853 EDLSK
-2858 ILRDMADDKP
+2858 ILRDIADDKP
-2868 GWMFALGKL
+2868 GWMSALGKL

-2937 QIQGLNVMYKAMAGK
+2937 QIQGLNVMYKAMTGK

-2988 YKNATPDQK
+2988 YQNATPDQK
-2997 YGSWFMRVPGV
+2997 YGNWFVRVPGV
-3008 DEPVRVPLP
+3008 DEPVRLPVP

-3103 TTEAAKYVGSSL
+3103 TTEAAKYVGSTL
-3115 GISPIKLEALISGYT
+3115 GISPIKLEALINGYT

-3141 SLGIPVGESPE
+3141 SLGVPVGESPE

-3190 RTTVRSLM
+3190 RTSVRDLM

-3219 AEISDVFKSNMNTLT
+3219 AEISDVFKSNMNKLT
-3234 KAERAINASDMSAQ
+3234 QAERAINASDMSAQ
-3248 EKREQLDEIRRMKIG
+3248 EKRTQLDEIRRMKIG
-3263 LANAVREISDKTIH
+3263 LANAIREISDKTIH